1 MLPPRAYKFLFLN
14 AVRFSGVVALL
25 LVFSS
30 NIVVMVE
37 DIKAVRSGETTAF
50 NATDLGGHTE
60 TYECDYYVDSTVPNQ
75 SAGVFWAVI
84 NRLFILGTT
93 ILMLFSEF
101 GWPEKFFVTFMP
113 VLGPDFGVGILGGLE
128 WITAASILSHHVGD
142 FPLVAAWLL
151 FAFGCI
157 NILLGLFFR
166 AAIKTDRSITTF
178 RDTKA
183 RELLP
188 APVQSVTPH
197 FKILETSVGS
207 IFEEKGSLSK
217 NNTGTS
223 AGSHS
228 SSGIASGY
236 GFGRQAEKA
245 AWLRGFMVARPVDS
259 LPKYAPR
266 STHSGASDDN
276 DQEGNQVP
284 NHVNRI

>member
-14 AVRFSGVVALL
+14 AVRFSGIIALL

-30 NIVVMVE
+30 NILVMVE
-37 DIKAVRSGETTAF
+37 DIKAVHSGETAAF
-50 NATDLGGHTE
+50 NATDSSGHTE
-60 TYECDYYVDSTVPNQ
+60 TYECDYYADSTVPNQ

-93 ILMLFSEF
+93 LLMLFSEF

-157 NILLGLFFR
+157 NILLGLFFK

-178 RDTKA
+178 RETKA

-188 APVQSVTPH
+188 APVQSVTPN

-217 NNTGTS
+217 NNSGRS
-223 AGSHS
+223 IGDLA
-228 SSGIASGY
+228 SSGVASGF

-245 AWLRGFMVARPVDS
+245 AGLRGFMVKRPVES

-266 STHSGASDDN
+266 PTPSGTSDSHDG
-276 DQEGNQVP
+276 DEE
-284 NHVNRI
+284 